1 MKIGQVYCITYTQ
14 DGRKYFG
21 FSYKSRT
28 RGYEKRFDKHL
39 NGEGS
44 RHIKNL
50 LANGAR
56 KEDFQIELVFE
67 GDMSEALQLEESL
80 AKTSIYPNGLNGNAG
95 LWADT
100 TGYKTINNGVENRHC
115 APEDLETYLASGWV
129 IGRILSKEQFEKMSQ
144 GSKKNKGKR
153 YINKDGKNTLVC
165 ESDIQGYLDD
175 GWSIGKYVSPE
186 YRKALAANGSKW
198 NDNSIG
204 KNNRAKGYI
213 WINDGKKDMRV
224 SKEKAAELMFS
235 SWKKGR
241 LWSKKL
247 SKKSISPE
255 NILG

>member
-1 MKIGQVYCITYTQ
+1 MKTGQVYCVTYIP

-50 LANGAR
+50 LTNGAR
-56 KEDFQIELVFE
+56 KEDFRIELVFE
-67 GDMSEALQLEESL
+67 GDMQEALLLEETL

-100 TGYKTINNGVENRHC
+100 SGYKTINNGIENKHC
-115 APEDLETYLASGWV
+115 APEDLEKYLSEGWQ
-129 IGRILSKEQFEKMSQ
+129 IGRILSKDQFEKMSQ
-144 GSKKNKGKR
+144 GSKKNKGKK
-153 YINKDGKNTLVC
+153 YINKDGKNTLVY
-165 ESDIQGYLDD
+165 ESDIQQYLDD
-175 GWSIGKYVSPE
+175 GWLLGKFISE
-186 YRKALAANGSKW
+186 NHRKALSKNGKEW
-198 NDNSIG
+198 NKNSVG

-213 WINDGKKDMRV
+213 WVNDGEKDMRA
-224 SKEKAAELMFS
+224 SQETAAELMS
-235 SWKKGR
+235 SGWKKGR
-241 LWSKKL
+241 LWSKKI

-255 NILG
+255 NILS